1 MNVGAVVLA
10 AGLSTRFG
18 ANKLLADAGGRPLIG
33 CALGSLCAAE
43 GIARRAAVVSDERV
57 AQIVR
62 GYGMQVIVNGDPARG
77 QAHSIA
83 LAAQAM
89 RDMDALL
96 LMAGDQPLVRPE
108 TLTRLL
114 RAFEAGGRGMACLMD
129 GTHRGNPAVF
139 RQAYFGQ
146 LAALTGDRGAG
157 ALLCGNEADLLVVHI
172 GKPADRRRSAS
183 AVRQPVFDGEKEVLC
198 KPVRTDGD
206 VLVNLAA

>member
-43 GIARRAAVVSDERV
+43 DIARRAAVVSDERV

-89 RDMDALL
+89 RDMDAML

-114 RAFEAGGRGMACLMD
+114 RAFETSGRGMACLMD

-157 ALLCGNEADLLVVHI
+157 ALLRGNEADLLVVSC
-172 GKPADRRRSAS
+172 ADADELSDADTPQALERIRER
-183 AVRQPVFDGEKEVLC
+183 L
-198 KPVRTDGD
+198 
-206 VLVNLAA
+206 LHL

>member
-57 AQIVR
+57 AQVVR
-62 GYGMQVIVNGDPARG
+62 ESGVQVIDNREPERG
-77 QAHSIA
+77 QAHSIV
-83 LAAQAM
+83 LAARAM

-96 LMAGDQPLVRPE
+96 LMAGDQPLLRAA

-114 RAFEAGGRGMACLMD
+114 RAFEESGKGIACLED
-129 GTHRGNPAVF
+129 DTHRGNPAVF
-139 RQAYFGQ
+139 SAAYRER
-146 LAALTGDRGAG
+146 LLLLTGDRGAG
-157 ALLCGNEADLLVVHI
+157 GLLRAYEADLTVVRCTD
-172 GKPADRRRSAS
+172 ADELADADTPQALAQIQNRHA
-183 AVRQPVFDGEKEVLC
+183 AGGNTGELS
-198 KPVRTDGD
+198 
-206 VLVNLAA
+206 

>member
-1 MNVGAVVLA
+1 MNIGAVVLA

-18 ANKLLADAGGRPLIG
+18 ANKLLADAGGRPLID

-62 GYGMQVIVNGDPARG
+62 GYGMQVIINGDPARG

-157 ALLCGNEADLLVVHI
+157 ALLCGNEADLLVV
-172 GKPADRRRSAS
+172 PCADADELSDADTPQALERIHERL
-183 AVRQPVFDGEKEVLC
+183 QQLMH
-198 KPVRTDGD
+198 T
-206 VLVNLAA
+206 